1 MHDASVLPAAS
12 LVRAAMADGLCR
24 LECTT
29 ALVPPAASLVR
40 AAMTDGPCCL
50 KCTMYPCYHHLAR
63 YHISITVKVKW
74 LMPQY
79 RQTAA
84 RTFVGGYCSIS

>member
-1 MHDASVLPAAS
+1 MHDVLMPAAAS
-12 LVRAAMADGLCR
+12 LVRAAMADGLCH
-24 LECTT
+24 L
-29 ALVPPAASLVR
+29 S
-40 AAMTDGPCCL
+40 G
-50 KCTMYPCYHHLAR
+50 TMYPCYHHLAR

>member
-1 MHDASVLPAAS
+1 MHDGFGATRRLAHASGDDRRHMSSEVHDVSVLPAAS
-12 LVRAAMADGLCR
+12 LM
-24 LECTT
+24 
-29 ALVPPAASLVR
+29 R
-40 AAMTDGPCCL
+40 AAMTDGPCRLSGTMCL
-50 KCTMYPCYHHLAR
+50 CYHHLAW
-63 YHISITVKVKW
+63 YHISITVEVKW